1 MAKGKLLILGSPD
14 FIKKSNLDTSNF
26 EPIIEIPFDLETVL
40 LDEINLVEYLSKEF
54 EIISEPVLLN
64 IELIKLIKSGSFGRV
79 QIFIQDILS

>member
-1 MAKGKLLILGSPD
+1 MYIIYLLILK

-54 EIISEPVLLN
+54 EIISEPVVLN
-64 IELIKLIKSGSFGRV
+64 IELIKLIETGSFGTV
-79 QIFIQDILS
+79 

>member
-1 MAKGKLLILGSPD
+1 
-14 FIKKSNLDTSNF
+14 LDTSNF
-26 EPIIEIPFDLETVL
+26 GPIIEIPFDLETVL

-64 IELIKLIKSGSFGRV
+64 IELIKLIQSGSFGRV

>member
-1 MAKGKLLILGSPD
+1 MILFIIYLLILK

-54 EIISEPVLLN
+54 EIISEPVVLN
-64 IELIKLIKSGSFGRV
+64 IELIKLIETGSFGTV
-79 QIFIQDILS
+79 